1 MSREL
6 LELEKTMLFQTD
18 PSLKRF
24 QVIFALAFLGFRKT
38 FGKDRD
44 LCELF
49 LRIMVEANKGRNELL
64 LK

>member
-1 MSREL
+1 MSRDI
-6 LELEKTMLFQTD
+6 LELEKTLLYQVD
-18 PSLKRF
+18 PSVKRF
-24 QVIFALAFLGFRKT
+24 QVIFALAFVGFRKT

-64 LK
+64 LR

>member
-1 MSREL
+1 MSRDI
-6 LELEKTMLFQTD
+6 LELEKTLLYQVD
-18 PSLKRF
+18 PSIKRF
-24 QVIFALAFLGFRKT
+24 QVIFALAFVGFRKT

-64 LK
+64 LR